1 MSVSRETEER
11 LSTYIE
17 MLKDWQTR
25 MNLVA
30 PSTLSDART
39 RHIDDSLQLIE
50 GLPPNQPVE
59 TWVDLGSGAG
69 FPGLVA
75 AICLPG
81 THVQLIESREKKC
94 TFLRAV
100 SDAVGVADR
109 VTVHSARI
117 ESLNGPKADII
128 SARACASLAKLFDWG
143 LRFQSHSTLWIL
155 PKGRRAQSEIDEAKE
170 RFSFDLNIL
179 PSRTDPEGQI
189 LMVRTVKRL
198 R

>member
-11 LSTYIE
+11 FRTYLE
-17 MLKDWQTR
+17 MLTEWQTR

-30 PSTLSDART
+30 PSTLPEART
-39 RHIDDSLQLIE
+39 RHLEDSVQLIE
-50 GLPPNQPVE
+50 RLPPEQPVG

-75 AICLPG
+75 AICMPD
-81 THVQLIESREKKC
+81 TYVHLIESREKKC

-100 SDAVGVADR
+100 SDAVGVAGR

-117 ESLNGPKADII
+117 ESLKGPKADII

-155 PKGRRAQSEIDEAKE
+155 PKGRRAQSEIDEARE
-170 RFSFDLNIL
+170 HFSFDLNIL